1 MIQARRNSTLLT
13 LALVALT
20 LAFTFSLSLVAPP
33 SPDADHTFNTEA
45 AMSRLTRILGD
56 ERPHPVDTDAN
67 DAVRERLLTEIRALG
82 FDPIVRDDFHCTNH
96 FDGVCARVRNVMYWA
111 VPPTD
116 DTSQG
121 VALMSHYDSVPAG
134 PGAGDDGAGVAVG
147 LEVSRILKDR
157 DDLRP
162 VLILITDG
170 EEIGLLGADS
180 FVNSDPLAARIDAVV
195 NVEARGVRG
204 PISMFQT
211 SNPNENDIAAI
222 AKTGRTALTN
232 TLTTSIY
239 EAMPNDT
246 DISRF
251 LDADAPRQVDT
262 TNFAFIL
269 GDSFYHTPGDN
280 LANLDHGTVF
290 HSGINALAAV
300 EQFAAHPI
308 SGAPEGDRLYFDV
321 LTRGVVSMPAVFGPV
336 IILLSGLLSII
347 ALIRTG
353 TWRGWR
359 GWLLIPLTLVGVGVA
374 TVALSAGLGALKSGA
389 AYSPAHPW
397 ALRGAVSAIAVLVA
411 AALAIWLRDKR
422 DDQTGALL
430 KSWLWVSVLATIGL
444 IVFPSTMTFFVG
456 ALFIA
461 SFGIL
466 AGLMKRDRW
475 LVGFSA
481 LAALIYALINLPMLG
496 FALAGLGG
504 MAAPFAVLWTIPV
517 VIIVIALPT
526 QTYARRPLLSAGA
539 LTVAMIAVAI
549 FVPTYTAQA
558 PRGLSIQHIV
568 SDAGSFVQLS
578 GRAEPPHVMME
589 NVDTDENFAFTDSVG
604 ATLPAYARARWTRP
618 AASAPD
624 IDVNLSLLSD
634 IIDRDMR
641 RVNLRVVAPTADRLH
656 LAPASADAMWTSL
669 TVDGVAADPTPW
681 GLRIA
686 GRNVRDMQIEIT
698 LPANQPMGHIAITRF
713 GLGADMATLAATRPD
728 WVLPRQ
734 AGDTRVRLMDLD
746 AASPPQPQPQPEP
759 QP

>member
-1 MIQARRNSTLLT
+1 MIQARRNSTFLT
-13 LALVALT
+13 LALVAMT

-33 SPDADHTFNTEA
+33 SPDADHAFNTEA
-45 AMSRLTRILGD
+45 AMLRLSRILGD

-67 DAVRERLLTEIRALG
+67 DAVRERLLTEIIALG

-111 VPPTD
+111 VPPTN
-116 DTSQG
+116 DTTPG

-162 VLILITDG
+162 VLVLITDG
-170 EEIGLLGADS
+170 EEIGLIGADS

-211 SNPNENDIAAI
+211 SNPNGNDIAAI

-246 DISRF
+246 DVSRF

-321 LTRGVVSMPAVFGPV
+321 LTRGVVSMPAVFGPA

-359 GWLLIPLTLVGVGVA
+359 GWVLIPLTLIGVGLA
-374 TVALSAGLGALKSGA
+374 TVALSAVLGAIKSGA

-411 AALAIWLRDKR
+411 AGLAIWLRDKR

-430 KSWLWVSVLATIGL
+430 KSWLWVSVLATLGL
-444 IVFPSTMTFFVG
+444 IVFPSTMTFFIG

-461 SFGIL
+461 SFGII

-481 LAALIYALINLPMLG
+481 LAALIYVLINLPMLG

-517 VIIVIALPT
+517 VMIVIVLPT
-526 QTYARRPLLSAGA
+526 QTYARLPLFSVSA
-539 LTVAMIAVAI
+539 LTVAMIAAAV
-549 FVPTYTAQA
+549 FVPIYTSNA

-578 GRAEPPHVMME
+578 GRAKPPQAMMDNASPSE
-589 NVDTDENFAFTDSVG
+589 SASFVFADPVG
-604 ATLPAYARARWTRP
+604 ATHPAYARARWTRP
-618 AASAPD
+618 ASSAPD
-624 IDVNLSLLSD
+624 IEASLRVLSD
-634 IIDRDMR
+634 TTQRDMR
-641 RVNLRVVAPTADRLH
+641 RVSLRVVAPTADRLH
-656 LAPASADAMWTSL
+656 LAPASAEAMWTSL
-669 TVDGVAADPTPW
+669 TVDGVAAEPTLW

-686 GRNVRDMQIEIT
+686 GRNVRDMQIDIT
-698 LPANQPMGHIAITRF
+698 LPTNQPMGQIAITRF
-713 GLGADMATLAATRPD
+713 GLGPDMASFVDSRPD
-728 WVLPRQ
+728 WVLPSQ

-746 AASPPQPQPQPEP
+746 AAIPPQP
-759 QP
+759 

>member
-1 MIQARRNSTLLT
+1 MTQARRNSIFLT
-13 LALVALT
+13 LALMVMT

-33 SPDADHTFNTEA
+33 SPDADHAFDTEA
-45 AMSRLTRILGD
+45 AVLRLSRILDD

-82 FDPIVRDDFHCTNH
+82 FDPIVRDDFHCTGH
-96 FDGVCARVRNVMYWA
+96 FSGVCARVRNVMFWA

-116 DTSQG
+116 DITQG

-147 LEVSRILKDR
+147 LEVARILKNR

-180 FVNSDPLAARIDAVV
+180 FVHSDPLAARINAVV

-211 SNPNENDIAAI
+211 SNPNGRDIAAI

-251 LDADAPRQVDT
+251 LDADAPRQVDA

-280 LANLDHGTVF
+280 LANLDRSTVF

-300 EQFAAHPI
+300 ESFAEQ
-308 SGAPEGDRLYFDV
+308 STTGASESDQLYFDI
-321 LTRGVVSMPAVFGPV
+321 LTRGVVSVPAIVGPT
-336 IILLSGLLSII
+336 IIFLSGLLSIL
-347 ALIRTG
+347 ALIQTKS
-353 TWRGWR
+353 WRGWR
-359 GWLLIPLTLVGVGVA
+359 GWVLFPIALIGVGIA
-374 TVALSAGLGALKSGA
+374 TVGLSAFLGAITSGA

-411 AALAIWLRDKR
+411 AGLVNVLRGTG
-422 DDQTGALL
+422 DDRTEPLL
-430 KSWLWVSVLATIGL
+430 KSWFWVSVLAAIGWF
-444 IVFPSTMTFFVG
+444 VFPSTMTFFVA

-461 SFGIL
+461 GFGLIAAL
-466 AGLMKRDRW
+466 LKRDVW
-475 LVGFSA
+475 LVGLSL
-481 LAALIYALINLPMLG
+481 LAACVYVLVNLPMLG

-504 MAAPFAVLWTIPV
+504 TAAPFAMLWTIPV
-517 VIIVIALPT
+517 VIVVISLPSPK
-526 QTYARRPLLSAGA
+526 YMRLPLASVGV
-539 LTVAMIAVAI
+539 LTVAMIAAAA
-549 FVPTYTAQA
+549 FVPTHTAKA
-558 PRGLSIQHIV
+558 PRGLSVQHIV
-568 SDAGSFVQLS
+568 SDSGSFVQLS
-578 GRAEPPHVMME
+578 GRETPPRALLE
-589 NVDTDENFAFTDSVG
+589 SGDLTESATFTYTALSD
-604 ATLPAYARARWTRP
+604 AKIPAYARPRWTR
-618 AASAPD
+618 AAKTAPD
-624 IDVNLSLLSD
+624 IEATLSVLSD
-634 IIDRDMR
+634 IVIGETR
-641 RVNLRVVAPTADRLH
+641 RVNIRIIAPTTDRLH
-656 LAPASADAMWTSL
+656 LAPHSGAAMWTSL
-669 TVDGVAADPTPW
+669 SVQGVAVEPTRW

-686 GRNVRDMQIEIT
+686 GRRVRDMQIDIT
-698 LPANQPMGHIAITRF
+698 LPANQPLGQIAFTRF
-713 GLGADMATLAATRPD
+713 GLGDDMAALSTARPE
-728 WVLPRQ
+728 WALPRQ
-734 AGDTRVRLMDLD
+734 AGDIRVKLLDLD
-746 AASPPQPQPQPEP
+746 TATQP
-759 QP
+759 